1 MIKINLIYVQTTFE
15 NSKTYRTSARTK
27 WPPICCSKKEVVE
40 GWCWWGEWRC
50 WPTWRRSSCECS
62 SKDKCPRNDFPETNF
77 VFLFLFSLNDIF
89 NSFFI
94 KFALKSIHNRLI
106 CFLITNKSLS
116 LWVYQK
122 IITVIPMAV
131 EVSSGTMK
139 SGLWR
144 MSGITISSSGTAG
157 AKLFPVQRYE

>member
-1 MIKINLIYVQTTFE
+1 MLLYYDENVKKIRFSLKGKSIKLSYAFLIMLSFVFSLNQYISSLKMIKTNLISVQTTFE

-77 VFLFLFSLNDIF
+77 VILFYFSLNDIF
-89 NSFFI
+89 NFFFI
-94 KFALKSIHNRLI
+94 KFALN
-106 CFLITNKSLS
+106 
-116 LWVYQK
+116 
-122 IITVIPMAV
+122 
-131 EVSSGTMK
+131 
-139 SGLWR
+139 
-144 MSGITISSSGTAG
+144 TI
-157 AKLFPVQRYE
+157 V